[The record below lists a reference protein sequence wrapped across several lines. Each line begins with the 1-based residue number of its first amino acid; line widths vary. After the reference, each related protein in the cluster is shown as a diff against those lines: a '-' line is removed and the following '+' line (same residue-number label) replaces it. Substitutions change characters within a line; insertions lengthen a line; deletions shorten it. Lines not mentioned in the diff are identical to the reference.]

1 MSSGQRNPHVKRN
14 LGGLSATMI
23 VVANI
28 VGAGVFTTSGLIA
41 GQIPSPGWVLICWI
55 LGGAIAVAGA
65 LCYTELA
72 TRMPEE
78 GGEYVYL
85 KKLYHPLLGF
95 LSGWTSLFIGFS
107 VPIAASSLGFAEYF
121 FKGLSGNY
129 DFNEAVP
136 HFIYIKLIAVSIIAG
151 FTLLHYLGLRLGAQ
165 VQNILTLLKVVII
178 TGLAAAG
185 LTVGNGSWSN
195 ITFEMNGSFSWM
207 VFGTVMMIVMF
218 SYSGWNASAY
228 IAGELKRP
236 RKTLPVSLISGTVLV
251 IILYLFINVFYF
263 YAAPFTE
270 LKNTITIAE
279 TASVRAFGGWMGS
292 FLSLLISLTLLS
304 SISAFVMIGPRI
316 YYAMACDKL
325 FFPYA
330 SKVHPKYK
338 VPGRSII
345 VQGSIAVFMVLIGS
359 FEQLLVYLG
368 FALGIFPIL
377 AVTGIFIARRKNIG
391 NRTAVKVWGYPV
403 TPVFFL
409 LSSFLL
415 MVIAFI
421 NRPFESIMAVVTV
434 LIGIPSYYLWIK
446 GWKSTWR
453 EQPVRIK
460 VKE

>member
-1 MSSGQRNPHVKRN
+1 MKRN
-14 LGGLSATMI
+14 LGAMSATMI

-28 VGAGVFTTSGLIA
+28 IGAGIFTTSGFMA
-41 GQIPSPGWVLICWI
+41 GQLPSPGWVLLCWF
-55 LGGAIAVAGA
+55 LGGLIAISGA

-72 TRMPEE
+72 TRMPDE

-85 KKLYHPLLGF
+85 KKLYHPLFGF

-107 VPIAASSLGFAEYF
+107 VPIAASSIAFAEYL

-129 DFNEAVP
+129 NIDGSLP
-136 HFIYIKLIAVSIIAG
+136 HIFYIKIIAVGIIAG
-151 FTLLHYLGLRLGAQ
+151 FTLLHYLGLRLGAK
-165 VQNILTLLKVVII
+165 VQNVLTLLKIGII
-178 TGLAAAG
+178 LSLAIIGITAG
-185 LTVGNGSWSN
+185 SGNWGN
-195 ITFEMNGSFSWM
+195 ITFEMNGSLDWM

-236 RKTLPVSLISGTVLV
+236 GKTLPVSLISGTVIV
-251 IILYLFINVFYF
+251 IVLYLLINVFYF
-263 YAAPFTE
+263 YAAPFSE
-270 LKNTITIAE
+270 LKNSITVAE
-279 TASVRAFGGWMGS
+279 TASVRAFGGWMGG
-292 FLSLLISLTLLS
+292 FLSLLISLALLS

-359 FEQLLVYLG
+359 FEQLIVYLG
-368 FALGIFPIL
+368 FALGIFPL
-377 AVTGIFIARRKNIG
+377 MAVAGIFIARRRGIG

-403 TPVFFL
+403 TPLFFL
-409 LSSFLL
+409 VSCSLL
-415 MVIAFI
+415 MGIAFI
-421 NRPFESIMAVVTV
+421 NRPFESVSAIVTV
-434 LIGIPSYYLWIK
+434 LLGIPCYYFWVKGLKVSGKKELAPVKIK
-446 GWKSTWR
+446 K
-453 EQPVRIK
+453 
-460 VKE
+460 